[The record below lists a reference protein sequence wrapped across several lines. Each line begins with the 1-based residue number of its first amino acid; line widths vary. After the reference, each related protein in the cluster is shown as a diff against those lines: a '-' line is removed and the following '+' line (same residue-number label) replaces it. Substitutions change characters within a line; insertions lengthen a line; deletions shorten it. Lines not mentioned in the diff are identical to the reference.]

1 MSFPASPAKA
11 ASTDII
17 DAMTA
22 LFFNLCILHL
32 FYVKYSQLIDYYRTI
47 AHPKQLPFFGNAAP
61 MGVIKSAKYEIAG
74 QIRRAACALST
85 EGP

>member
-1 MSFPASPAKA
+1 MHFTP
-11 ASTDII
+11 
-17 DAMTA
+17 
-22 LFFNLCILHL
+22 
-32 FYVKYSQLIDYYRTI
+32 FYVKYPQLIDYYITI
-47 AHPKQLPFFGNAAP
+47 AHPKQLPFWVMPPP